1 MDQTAAIQTNAPPI
15 FDIDALADY
24 QKEAMCRVITNGI
37 RRLLNDERNRA
48 DFEQWKN
55 NKDKRRTQNDS
66 KNQV

>member
-1 MDQTAAIQTNAPPI
+1 MEQTAVIQTNAPPI
-15 FDIDALADY
+15 FDIDALAEY
-24 QKEAMCRVITNGI
+24 QKEAMCRAITNGI
-37 RRLLNDERNRA
+37 RRLFEDERNRA